1 MKDIKFDL
9 NDILITPDT
18 ISDIVSRYSDVDI
31 HYQEEGF
38 KHLPIIAAPMDTVV
52 GKNQMDFWR
61 NGIGL
66 CIPRTSD
73 ERSMHFGKSTFPIY
87 ESYSLD
93 EFIELIQSDDS
104 VLPFYILIDIANGH
118 MRKLYDTLDLFTK
131 KKYFGSI
138 KLMIGNIAN
147 PSTYRYISENYNW
160 VYAVRIGIGNGN
172 GCLTTQQT
180 GVGYPMGSLISECS
194 EIQQMYGGP
203 LIVADGGMKS
213 YSDVIK
219 ALALGAQYVMV
230 GSIFNKALES
240 AGETRIFGIK
250 VDQHSKFAKWAF
262 GAGLPIYKVF
272 RGMSTKSVQKLFGGK
287 VKTSEGITRK
297 NKVEY
302 TLEDWTE
309 NFKHY
314 LASAMSYT
322 NSKNLREF
330 IGNSRYTVVTP
341 ESVSRYK
348 K

>member
-31 HYQEEGF
+31 YYTDGIH

-52 GKNQMDFWR
+52 GKNQEEFWL
-61 NGIGL
+61 NNIGM

-73 ERSMHFGKSTFPIY
+73 EASMHFGITTFPIY
-87 ESYSLD
+87 KSYSL
-93 EFIELIQSDDS
+93 ERFSELISDTS
-104 VLPFYILIDIANGH
+104 TMLPRFILVDIANGH
-118 MRKLYDTLDLFTK
+118 MRKLYEALDMFTK
-131 KKYFGSI
+131 TQYFGNV
-138 KLMIGNIAN
+138 KLMIGNISN

-213 YSDVIK
+213 YSDIIK

-240 AGETRIFGIK
+240 AGETRFLGIK
-250 VDQHSKFAKWAF
+250 IDQHGKFAKWAF

-287 VKTSEGITRK
+287 IKTSEGITRK

-302 TLEDWTE
+302 TLQEWTE
-309 NFKHY
+309 NFEHY

-322 NSKNLREF
+322 NSKNLRDF
-330 IGNSRYTVVTP
+330 IGKSEYTIVTP